1 MSAQS
6 KINNLDLGANFT
18 GDDLVRFKVWAPY
31 CKKVSV
37 ELQKNHKLFKLQKDE
52 QGYFSASIK
61 GVSEGDEYFYILD
74 GKRKRPDPV
83 SRLLPQGP
91 HGPTTIINPDNFK
104 WTDSK
109 WRNPKL
115 RDYIIYELHVGTFTN
130 EGTFDALIEKLPYL
144 KELGITCIEIMP
156 IAQFPGERNW
166 GYDGV
171 SLYAV
176 QNSYGGPE
184 EFKRFINEA
193 HRHGLAVC
201 LDVVYNHFGPE
212 GNYLND
218 FGPYLSQ
225 KYSTPW
231 GQPINFD
238 DKNSSHVR
246 DFIISNALYWI
257 NEYHIDALRL
267 DAIHSIYDFSAKH
280 ILEELKESVE
290 KQSSRRAYLIAE
302 SNLNNTRIL
311 ETKNRGGYNLDAQW
325 NDDFHHAV
333 HALLTKETIG
343 YYSDFGR
350 IEDLAKAITD
360 RFVYDGKYSNFRK
373 RNHGNSAKGLPGEKF
388 IVSIQT
394 HDQIGNRPYGDRL
407 STLISYDAQK
417 LAASLLILSP
427 NIPMLFMGEE
437 YGETNPFLY
446 FIDHGDKDL
455 IKAVRAGRKKTL
467 TEFGFTKVTD
477 PASVKTF
484 KISKLNWDLSKVKK
498 HKDLLNLY
506 RELIQFRKD
515 FLVPYIYDPKN
526 IEVKFDEK
534 AKSLEIQYTLK
545 EGKVLSVAA
554 SFSKNTLKTKKS
566 KQ

>member
-6 KINNLDLGANFT
+6 QTNKLDLGANFT
-18 GDDLVRFKVWAPY
+18 SDDLVKFKVWAPY

-37 ELQKNHKLFKLQKDE
+37 ELQNKKKTFKLERDG
-52 QGYFSASIK
+52 QGYFTATVK
-61 GVSEGDEYFYILD
+61 GINEGDEYFYILD
-74 GKRKRPDPV
+74 GKQKRPDPV
-83 SRLLPQGP
+83 SRLLSHGP
-91 HGPTTIINPDNFK
+91 HGPTTIIKPSNFK

-109 WRNPKL
+109 YKSINLK
-115 RDYIIYELHVGTFTN
+115 DYILYELHVGTFTN
-130 EGTFDALIEKLPYL
+130 EGTFAALIDKLPYL
-144 KELGITCIEIMP
+144 KELGITCIGIMP
-156 IAQFPGERNW
+156 IAQFPGKRNW

-212 GNYLND
+212 GNYLAD
-218 FGPYLSQ
+218 FGPYFSQ

-231 GQPINFD
+231 GQPINYD
-238 DKNSSHVR
+238 GKESNHVR
-246 DFIISNALYWI
+246 NFIINNALYWI
-257 NEYHIDALRL
+257 NEYHVDALRL

-280 ILEELKESVE
+280 LLEELKEAVE
-290 KQSSRRAYLIAE
+290 NQLSRRAYLIAE
-302 SNLNNTRIL
+302 SDLNNSRII
-311 ETKNRGGYNLDAQW
+311 ETKNHGGYNLDAQW
-325 NDDFHHAV
+325 NDDFHHAL

-343 YYSDFGR
+343 YYSDFGKV
-350 IEDLAKAITD
+350 EDLAKAITD

-388 IVSIQT
+388 VVSIQT
-394 HDQIGNRPYGDRL
+394 HDQIGNRPHGDRL
-407 STLISYDAQK
+407 STLISQDTLK

-455 IKAVRAGRKKTL
+455 IKAVREGRKKKL
-467 TEFGFTKVTD
+467 SEFGIKKM
-477 PASVKTF
+477 PHPESEKTF
-484 KISKLNWDLSKVKK
+484 TDSKLNWNLAKVKK

-506 RELIQFRKD
+506 KELIQFRKD
-515 FLVPYIYDPKN
+515 FLIPYIYDPN
-526 IEVKFDEK
+526 NVEVKFDEK

-545 EGKVLSVAA
+545 EEKLLSITA
-554 SFSKNTLKTKKS
+554 SFSKKTIKTK
-566 KQ
+566 